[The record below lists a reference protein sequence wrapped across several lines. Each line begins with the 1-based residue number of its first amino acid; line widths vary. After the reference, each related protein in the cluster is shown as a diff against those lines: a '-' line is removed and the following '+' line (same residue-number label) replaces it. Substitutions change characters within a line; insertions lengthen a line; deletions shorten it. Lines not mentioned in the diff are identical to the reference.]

1 MELTNLV
8 KDPVMETGS
17 RIMIQALL
25 EMCSQYKGRGSENA
39 ATTATGS
46 GMSEGRFARRSYI

>member
-1 MELTNLV
+1 
-8 KDPVMETGS
+8 METGS

-25 EMCSQYKGRGSENA
+25 EMCTQYKGRGSENA

-46 GMSEGRFARRSYI
+46 GMSEGRFSDEVTFELGFCK